1 MYHTITGLELF
12 VFQVQQAD
20 CDLQPPHAFK
30 LCQHDI
36 PQPNC
41 CHTTASLVCP
51 CPDDIKYRMT
61 RLSIDALDICIVESG
76 TAIEIEVRF
85 FKLLNIA
92 FFAKK
97 ILYKIYMFNLFL

>member
-1 MYHTITGLELF
+1 MVYFQLYHTVTGLELF

-30 LCQHDI
+30 LCQHDK

-41 CHTTASLVCP
+41 PHTTASLVCP

-61 RLSIDALDICIVESG
+61 RLSVDALDICIVESG
-76 TAIEIEVRF
+76 TAIEIEVSCV
-85 FKLLNIA
+85 KENSSI
-92 FFAKK
+92 
-97 ILYKIYMFNLFL
+97 FLAL

>member
-41 CHTTASLVCP
+41 SHTTASLVCP

-76 TAIEIEVRF
+76 TAIEIEVRIF
-85 FKLLNIA
+85 QLLT
-92 FFAKK
+92 
-97 ILYKIYMFNLFL
+97 L